1 MLKNLKKWCKYAA
14 FTALQS
20 ICTFLAFGKIHSSF
34 RIQYLALGDAFMSI
48 VPVGAEIC
56 AQRGYNVHVD
66 ALLRTKIE
74 KCNVVSMSSSIGSAY
89 FVLLRFVFKKDR
101 LQLLL
106 CDH

>member
-14 FTALQS
+14 LLL
-20 ICTFLAFGKIHSSF
+20 FLAFGKIHSSL
-34 RIQYLALGDAFMSI
+34 RIQYLALGAAFMST

-56 AQRGYNVHVD
+56 VQRGYNVHVD

-74 KCNVVSMSSSIGSAY
+74 KCNVVSMSSSIGSACC
-89 FVLLRFVFKKDR
+89 VLLSFIFKKDR

>member
-1 MLKNLKKWCKYAA
+1 MQLLLLYSLYVLFWPLEKY
-14 FTALQS
+14 TVPLGSS
-20 ICTFLAFGKIHSSF
+20 I
-34 RIQYLALGDAFMSI
+34 YAFMST
-48 VPVGAEIC
+48 VPVGAEIRV
-56 AQRGYNVHVD
+56 QRGYNVHVD

-89 FVLLRFVFKKDR
+89 FVLLRFIFKKDR